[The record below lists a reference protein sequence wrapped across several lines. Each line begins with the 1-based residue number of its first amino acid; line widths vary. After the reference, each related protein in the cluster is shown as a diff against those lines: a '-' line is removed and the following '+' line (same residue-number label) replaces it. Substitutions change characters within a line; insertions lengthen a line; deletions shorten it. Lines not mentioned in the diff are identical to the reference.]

1 MAIDI
6 ILTIVM
12 VICFITD
19 VREEKI
25 YNKVVLPS
33 ILIVLILNSWFYG
46 FDGFKLSA
54 LGIITGLAILL
65 IPYLLGG
72 MGAGDVKLLAFIGAA
87 KGVAFVIN
95 SAIYMA
101 LIGGAVSLAILIFNK
116 QAVGFMK
123 SIFYWVVSSFY
134 KVKREIDFSNSG
146 KKNKFPYG
154 TAIVTGALICLL
166 FKEAWII

>member
-6 ILTIVM
+6 ILAV
-12 VICFITD
+12 VLGICFITD
-19 VREEKI
+19 IRGQKI
-25 YNKVVLPS
+25 YNKIILPS
-33 ILIVLILNSWFYG
+33 ILIVMILNSWFYG
-46 FDGFKLSA
+46 FDGFKLSS
-54 LGIITGLAILL
+54 LGFLIGMAILL

-101 LIGGAVSLAILIFNK
+101 LIGGVISLAILIFNK
-116 QAVGFMK
+116 QAVGFIK
-123 SIFYWVVSSFY
+123 SIFSWIVSLFY
-134 KVKREIDFSNSG
+134 KVQRAIDFSNSSA
-146 KKNKFPYG
+146 KNKFPYG
-154 TAIVTGALICLL
+154 TAIVAGALVCLL